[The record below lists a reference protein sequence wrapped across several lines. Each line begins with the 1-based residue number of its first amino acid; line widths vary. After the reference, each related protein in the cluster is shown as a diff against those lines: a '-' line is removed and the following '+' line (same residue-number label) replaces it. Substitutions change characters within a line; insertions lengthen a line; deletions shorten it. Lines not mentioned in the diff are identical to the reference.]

1 MQELHPQWKWLIG
14 FLFVTILTAGC
25 ASENLIRPGDTLDV
39 AYKKALKQY
48 RSENYRDAANAFET
62 VINTGRGTD
71 YARSAYFFAA
81 ESYYASEQY
90 LLAADAFRQFVA
102 LYPQSPKRIDA
113 AFKEALSYYKMSPR
127 YKIDQ
132 KYTRKS
138 IEQFRLFLSQYPDS
152 ERSEEAAKY
161 LTEMRSKLAKKNY
174 NSAKLYMRT
183 DQYKAAVI
191 FYDLTIDQFPETKWA
206 EKALVEEIAAYVEYA
221 NESVQD
227 RQGERFE
234 KAVESY
240 EKYLQLFPN
249 GENRQR
255 AETLVDQARAAL
267 TDLSPVTEDTQ
278 TSSADQ

>member
-81 ESYYASEQY
+81 ESYYGSEQY

-113 AFKEALSYYKMSPR
+113 AFKEALSYYKTSPR